1 MSFIFFQVSFSQTN
15 VKKLDG
21 PRFGITLFDKG
32 LLADII
38 NNDRDLNSD
47 DPIDYIQ
54 SQAWTTQIGWQWE
67 TRLVEGDGI
76 IGLVEWVA
84 MIGGIEKGVFIPSAS
99 ALMGIRRNNGF
110 EIAVGPT
117 LSFTGAGLIFAVGH
131 TFKSGEL
138 NLPINVAFVPSRT
151 THYLGKPNGEELGSG
166 HALTITVGFNFN
178 RNNK

>member
-1 MSFIFFQVSFSQTN
+1 MHLQGVNKF
-15 VKKLDG
+15 L
-21 PRFGITLFDKG
+21 
-32 LLADII
+32 
-38 NNDRDLNSD
+38 D